1 MQKHEAKSLCQQHKY
16 RYVLIQLNDGTV
28 HDGIIENVDD
38 DYVYLAIPVGGR
50 GGGESETR
58 AFGWGYP
65 YYGYPYYGYFPYG
78 GYPYYPRRRF
88 YRGVFPLVALTV
100 LSLLPY
106 Y

>member
-1 MQKHEAKSLCQQHKY
+1 MQKQEAKSLCQQHKY
-16 RYVLIQLNDGTV
+16 RYVLIQLTDGTV

-50 GGGESETR
+50 AGGESETR

-65 YYGYPYYGYFPYG
+65 YYRYPNH

-88 YRGVFPLVALTV
+88 YRGIFPLVALTV
-100 LSLLPY
+100 ISLLPY

>member
-1 MQKHEAKSLCQQHKY
+1 MQKHEAKNLCQQHKY

-28 HDGIIENVDD
+28 HDGIIESVDD
-38 DYVYLAIPVGGR
+38 DYVYLAIPVEGR
-50 GGGESETR
+50 AGGESETR

-88 YRGVFPLVALTV
+88 YRGIFPLVALTA